1 MAVASAPPPLLPFG
15 KQGYLAKQEYLA
27 IYYWIVCHLLLDIL
41 PFILYV
47 FCREQM
53 LRLSYR
59 KARESE
65 EHPGFSGFAI
75 GEVQKVTS
83 RGSVPTCRRS
93 GRQDLTFLHG
103 WATDSHG

>member
-1 MAVASAPPPLLPFG
+1 MPPLTACDGGCVSPPPLLPFG

-53 LRLSYR
+53 LQLSIEKPGNRKNIRDSRALLLGRFKRLPAGVLFPHAAGQAVR
-59 KARESE
+59 
-65 EHPGFSGFAI
+65 
-75 GEVQKVTS
+75 T
-83 RGSVPTCRRS
+83 
-93 GRQDLTFLHG
+93 
-103 WATDSHG
+103 